1 MPYIEV
7 FLGDMILLWQ
17 LDKDTQQLQKS
28 LAREL
33 MMHKIYLIA
42 SAIATQEYGAGLNA
56 ARNNNPG
63 NLRAAPNALSRP
75 KSEQGFVEFATM
87 QEGIATLYWQILYF
101 ALRGFTLRGLIEAW
115 APPAG
120 ADGGN
125 ATATYLADVQKWTG
139 LDLDKKL
146 WDYLEIKN
154 AYLGLS

>member
-1 MPYIEV
+1 
-7 FLGDMILLWQ
+7 
-17 LDKDTQQLQKS
+17 
-28 LAREL
+28 
-33 MMHKIYLIA
+33 MHEIALIA
-42 SAIATQEYGAGLNA
+42 SAIATQEYGAKLLSPGH
-56 ARNNNPG
+56 NNNPG
-63 NLRAAPNALSRP
+63 NLRAAPNAISRP
-75 KSEQGFVEFATM
+75 KDERGFVEFASL

-115 APPAG
+115 CPRTG

-125 ATATYLADVQKWTG
+125 NTDLYLADVQKWTG